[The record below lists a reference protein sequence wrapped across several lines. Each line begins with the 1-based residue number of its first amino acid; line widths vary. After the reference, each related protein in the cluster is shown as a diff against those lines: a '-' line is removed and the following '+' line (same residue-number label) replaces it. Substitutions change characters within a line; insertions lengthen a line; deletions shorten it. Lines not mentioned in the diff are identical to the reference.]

1 MLKYLKKYWFFA
13 LLAPIFMIGEVS
25 MDLLQPELMSRIID
39 DGVLGL
45 NNGGVGNLNTVIT
58 IGLKM
63 IGFVALGGG
72 LFPLNSDKFSLFC
85 MVKGIFY
92 NVLYCLYHPVMVTKQ

>member
-58 IGLKM
+58 IGNEFVKM
-63 IGFVALGGG
+63 ISLIF
-72 LFPLNSDKFSLFC
+72 LNLTNRLKRNLLEPRVC
-85 MVKGIFY
+85 IY
-92 NVLYCLYHPVMVTKQ
+92 P